1 MVIKEGL
8 LYIKVGSLHIL
19 LGLISCDY
27 EYGILNINVRP
38 LYINDG
44 VVYINIEP
52 FHINFITLALH
63 FIITEENL

>member
-1 MVIKEGL
+1 MVIKDGR
-8 LYIKVGSLHIL
+8 LYIEVGSLYIL

-27 EYGILNINVRP
+27 EYGILNTNVRP

-63 FIITEENL
+63 FIFTEENL